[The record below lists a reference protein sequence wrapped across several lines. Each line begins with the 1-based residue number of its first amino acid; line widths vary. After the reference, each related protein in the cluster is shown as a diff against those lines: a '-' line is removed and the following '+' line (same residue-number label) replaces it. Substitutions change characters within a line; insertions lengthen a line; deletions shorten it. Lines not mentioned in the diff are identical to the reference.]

1 MAATTSERV
10 RIHRENLRAAGLR
23 PIQIWVPDVRQ
34 PGFADE
40 CARQSRMV
48 HQSIDENDLLDFIE
62 QVTDLGHS
70 Q

>member
-23 PIQIWVPDVRQ
+23 PIQIWVPDVRR
-34 PGFADE
+34 PGFSDE

-62 QVTDLGHS
+62 QATDLGHS

>member
-40 CARQSRMV
+40 CARQSRIV
-48 HQSIDENDLLDFIE
+48 HQNIDENDLLDFIE
-62 QVTDLGHS
+62 QATDLGHS